1 MRKGAQTPRKRL
13 LCRAGVSFL
22 EGKEDI
28 FEDWREK
35 FFNTW
40 KVRILPILPPT
51 PHIPT
56 RGKSSP
62 PLLPPS
68 QGLTQIA
75 TRLLLRTG
83 RDAREQTG

>member
-1 MRKGAQTPRKRL
+1 MMRKGAQTPRKRF

-40 KVRILPILPPT
+40 KVRMPPT
-51 PHIPT
+51 CLHTPA

-68 QGLTQIA
+68 QGLNQIA
-75 TRLLLRTG
+75 TRLLLRTW